1 MSHKNPIRKLTQKK
15 GVHIEKSDSKFYEL
29 VVLLAD
35 RSKSD
40 PLFGAIKLNKLLFY
54 CDFLAYAL
62 LGKPI
67 TGQEYFALQNGPAP
81 RHKVGHWDKMVKHKD
96 IAVRR
101 ESTRFDNEREITL
114 ALREPDVSV
123 FSSQELDLVYRVL
136 AHCKDMDGNDLSK
149 ITHRFPGWE
158 LAREKEV
165 IPYPVALVGNRPP
178 TPTEVKIGRALQEE
192 LAVAA

>member
-1 MSHKNPIRKLTQKK
+1 MAHKNTIRKLAQKK
-15 GVHIEKSDSKFYEL
+15 GVHIHKDDRKFYEL

-35 RSKSD
+35 RSKDD

-81 RHKVGHWDKMVKHKD
+81 RHKVVHWDKMVRRKD
-96 IAVRR
+96 IAIRR
-101 ESTRFDNEREITL
+101 ESTRFDNEREVTL
-114 ALREPDVSV
+114 ALRDPDVTV
-123 FSSQELDLVYRVL
+123 FTSPELDIVYKVL
-136 AHCKDMDGNDLSK
+136 AHSKDMAGSDLSK
-149 ITHRFPGWE
+149 ITHKFPGWE

-165 IPYPVALVGNRPP
+165 IPYPVALVGNRHP
-178 TPTEVKIGRALQEE
+178 TPAELKYARALQEE
-192 LAVAA
+192 LAIAA